1 MHQKAQL
8 LQKLKHQNEQLNDY
22 AHLVSHD
29 LKSSLRDLSAL
40 LAWVKE
46 DYIEKIG
53 EESVCN
59 LNFMEAK
66 IEKMDQFL
74 EDIINYS
81 EIGETSLKITTI
93 DLNKKLTEIIESIN
107 IPQNISIVKKGDL
120 PILKGDARRLHQ
132 VFQNLISNAVNFNDK
147 EKGLVEVSV
156 EEAEDFYTF
165 SIKDN
170 GQGIPQE
177 YHEKIFNTF
186 TTLGYQEKSTG
197 MGLSIVKRVLEFYG
211 GEIWVESE
219 VSKGSSF
226 YFTIPKKKV
235 NNKLFI

>member
-1 MHQKAQL
+1 MRQKELL

-29 LKSSLRDLSAL
+29 LKSSLRSLSAL
-40 LAWVKE
+40 LTWVKE
-46 DYIEKIG
+46 DCIEKIG
-53 EESVCN
+53 EESVGN
-59 LNFMEAK
+59 LNLMEAK
-66 IEKMDQFL
+66 IEKMDKFL

-81 EIGETSLKITTI
+81 EIGATSLKTNTI
-93 DLNKKLTEIIESIN
+93 DLNKKVDNIINSIH
-107 IPQNISIVKKGDL
+107 IPKNISVVVIGNL
-120 PILKGDARRLHQ
+120 PVLKADARRLRQ

-147 EKGLVEVSV
+147 EKGLVEVGV

-170 GQGIPQE
+170 GQGIPLE
-177 YHEKIFNTF
+177 YHQKIFNTF

-197 MGLSIVKRVLEFYG
+197 MGLSIVKRVLDLYG
-211 GEIWVESE
+211 GEIWLESE

-226 YFTIPKKKV
+226 YFTIPKKY
-235 NNKLFI
+235 NN

>member
-1 MHQKAQL
+1 MNQKEQL

-29 LKSSLRDLSAL
+29 LKSSLRNLSAL

-46 DYIEKIG
+46 DCSEKIG
-53 EESVCN
+53 EESVGN
-59 LNFMEAK
+59 LNLMEEK

-81 EIGETSLKITTI
+81 EIGATSLKTTTI
-93 DLNKKLTEIIESIN
+93 DLNKKLIN
-107 IPQNISIVKKGDL
+107 IIDSIPIPKNISVVVKGNL
-120 PILKGDARRLHQ
+120 PVLKADARRLRQ

-147 EKGLVEVSV
+147 ENGLVEVGV

-165 SIKDN
+165 SVKDN
-170 GQGIPQE
+170 GQGIPKE

-197 MGLSIVKRVLEFYG
+197 IGLSVVKRVLDLYG
-211 GEIWVESE
+211 GEIWLESE
-219 VSKGSSF
+219 VSKGSTF
-226 YFTIPKKKV
+226 YFTLPKNKV
-235 NNKLFI
+235 DNV

>member
-1 MHQKAQL
+1 MPQKEQL

-29 LKSSLRDLSAL
+29 LKSSLRSLSAL

-46 DYIEKIG
+46 DCVEKIG
-53 EESVCN
+53 EESVGN
-59 LNFMEAK
+59 LNLMEAK
-66 IEKMDQFL
+66 IEKMDKFL

-81 EIGETSLKITTI
+81 EIGATSLKTTTI
-93 DLNKKLTEIIESIN
+93 DLNKKVSKITESIH
-107 IPQNISIVKKGDL
+107 IPQNISIVVNGNL
-120 PILKGDARRLHQ
+120 PVLKADARRLRQ

-147 EKGLVEVSV
+147 ENGLVEIGV

-165 SIKDN
+165 SVKDN
-170 GQGIPQE
+170 GQGIPKE

-197 MGLSIVKRVLEFYG
+197 MGLSIVKRVLNLYG
-211 GEIWVESE
+211 GEIWLESE
-219 VSKGSSF
+219 VSKGSTF
-226 YFTIPKKKV
+226 YFTIPKKY
-235 NNKLFI
+235 NN

>member
-1 MHQKAQL
+1 MMHQKEQL
-8 LQKLKHQNEQLNDY
+8 LQKLKYQNEQLNDY

-29 LKSSLRDLSAL
+29 LKSSLRSLSAL
-40 LAWVKE
+40 LSWVKE
-46 DYIEKIG
+46 DCIEKIG
-53 EESVCN
+53 EESVGN
-59 LNFMEAK
+59 LNLMEAK

-81 EIGETSLKITTI
+81 EIGATSLKITTI
-93 DLNKKLTEIIESIN
+93 DLNKKVSKIIDSLH
-107 IPQNISIVKKGDL
+107 IPQNIKVVVKGNL
-120 PILKGDARRLHQ
+120 PVLNADARRLRQ

-147 EKGLVEVSV
+147 ENGLIEIGV
-156 EEAEDFYTF
+156 EEAEDLFTF

-197 MGLSIVKRVLEFYG
+197 MGLSIAKRVLDLYG

-219 VSKGSSF
+219 VSKGSIF
-226 YFTIPKKKV
+226 YFTIPKKHHQ
-235 NNKLFI
+235 

>member
-1 MHQKAQL
+1 MHQKEQL

-29 LKSSLRDLSAL
+29 LKSSLRNLSAL

-46 DYIEKIG
+46 DCSEKIG
-53 EESVCN
+53 EESVGN
-59 LNFMEAK
+59 LNLMEAK

-81 EIGETSLKITTI
+81 EIGATGLKTNTI
-93 DLNKKLTEIIESIN
+93 DLNEMLNKIIGSIN
-107 IPQNISIVKKGDL
+107 IPKNINVVVKGNL
-120 PILKGDARRLHQ
+120 PILKADARKLQQ

-147 EKGLVEVSV
+147 EKGLVEVGV

-170 GQGIPQE
+170 GQGIPKE
-177 YHEKIFNTF
+177 YHQKIFNTF

-197 MGLSIVKRVLEFYG
+197 MGLSIVKRVLDLFG
-211 GEIWVESE
+211 GEIWLESE
-219 VSKGSSF
+219 VLKGTTF
-226 YFTIPKKKV
+226 YFTIPKK
-235 NNKLFI
+235 

>member
-1 MHQKAQL
+1 MHQKEQL

-29 LKSSLRDLSAL
+29 LKSSLRNLSAL

-46 DYIEKIG
+46 DCIEKIG
-53 EESVCN
+53 EESVGN
-59 LNFMEAK
+59 LNLMEAK

-81 EIGETSLKITTI
+81 EIGATSLKTTTV
-93 DLNKKLTEIIESIN
+93 DLNKKVSKITETIH
-107 IPQNISIVKKGDL
+107 IPKNISIVVNGNL
-120 PILKGDARRLHQ
+120 PVLKADARRLRQ

-147 EKGLVEVSV
+147 EIGLVEIGV

-165 SIKDN
+165 SVKDN
-170 GQGIPQE
+170 GQGIPKE

-197 MGLSIVKRVLEFYG
+197 MGLSIVKRVLNLYG
-211 GEIWVESE
+211 GEIWLESE
-219 VSKGSSF
+219 VSKGSTF
-226 YFTIPKKKV
+226 YFTIPKKY
-235 NNKLFI
+235 NN

>member
-1 MHQKAQL
+1 MHQKEQL

-29 LKSSLRDLSAL
+29 LKSSLRNLSAL

-46 DYIEKIG
+46 DCIEKIG
-53 EESVCN
+53 EESVNN
-59 LNFMEAK
+59 LNLMEAK

-81 EIGETSLKITTI
+81 EIGATSLKITTI
-93 DLNKKLTEIIESIN
+93 DLNKELTKITESIH
-107 IPQNISIVKKGDL
+107 IPLNISIIVKGDL
-120 PILKGDARRLHQ
+120 PVLKGDARRLRQ

-147 EKGLVEVSV
+147 EKGLVEVGV

-165 SIKDN
+165 SVKDN
-170 GQGIPQE
+170 GQGIPKE
-177 YHEKIFNTF
+177 YHEKIFKIF

-197 MGLSIVKRVLEFYG
+197 MGLSVVKRVLDLYG
-211 GEIWVESE
+211 GEIWLESE
-219 VSKGSSF
+219 VLKGTTF
-226 YFTIPKKKV
+226 YFTIPKK
-235 NNKLFI
+235 I

>member
-1 MHQKAQL
+1 MHQKEQL

-29 LKSSLRDLSAL
+29 LKSSLRSLSAL
-40 LAWVKE
+40 LTWVKE
-46 DYIEKIG
+46 DCIEKIG
-53 EESVCN
+53 EESVGN
-59 LNFMEAK
+59 LNLMEAK
-66 IEKMDQFL
+66 IEKMDKFL

-81 EIGETSLKITTI
+81 EIGATSLKTNTI
-93 DLNKKLTEIIESIN
+93 DLNKKVDNIINSIH
-107 IPQNISIVKKGDL
+107 IPKNISVVVIGNL
-120 PILKGDARRLHQ
+120 PVLKADARRLRQ

-147 EKGLVEVSV
+147 EKGLVEVGV

-170 GQGIPQE
+170 GQGIPKE

-197 MGLSIVKRVLEFYG
+197 IGLSIVKRVLDLYG
-211 GEIWVESE
+211 GEIWLESE
-219 VSKGSSF
+219 VSKGTTF
-226 YFTIPKKKV
+226 YFTIPKK
-235 NNKLFI
+235 I

>member
-1 MHQKAQL
+1 MPQKAQL

-29 LKSSLRDLSAL
+29 LKSSLRSLSAL

-46 DYIEKIG
+46 DCVEKIG
-53 EESVCN
+53 EESVNN
-59 LNFMEAK
+59 LNLMEAK
-66 IEKMDQFL
+66 IEKMDKLL

-81 EIGETSLKITTI
+81 EIGVTSLKTTTI
-93 DLNKKLTEIIESIN
+93 DLNKKVSKITESIH
-107 IPQNISIVKKGDL
+107 IPKNISIVVKGNL
-120 PILKGDARRLHQ
+120 PVLKADERRLRQ

-147 EKGLVEVSV
+147 ENGLVEIGV

-170 GQGIPQE
+170 GRGIPKE

-197 MGLSIVKRVLEFYG
+197 MGLSIVKRVLNLYG
-211 GEIWVESE
+211 GEIWLESE
-219 VSKGSSF
+219 VSKGSTF
-226 YFTIPKKKV
+226 YFTIPKKDH
-235 NNKLFI
+235 N

>member
-1 MHQKAQL
+1 MSQKEQL

-29 LKSSLRDLSAL
+29 LKSSLRSLSAL
-40 LAWVKE
+40 LSWVKE
-46 DYIEKIG
+46 DCIEKIG
-53 EESVCN
+53 EESVGN
-59 LNFMEAK
+59 LNLMEAK
-66 IEKMDQFL
+66 IEKMDKFL

-81 EIGETSLKITTI
+81 EIGATNLKTTTI
-93 DLNKKLTEIIESIN
+93 DLNKKVSRIIDSIY
-107 IPQNISIVKKGDL
+107 IPQNINIVINGNL
-120 PILKGDARRLHQ
+120 PVLKADARRLRQ

-147 EKGLVEVSV
+147 ENGLVEIGV

-165 SIKDN
+165 SVKDN
-170 GQGIPQE
+170 GQGISKE

-197 MGLSIVKRVLEFYG
+197 MGLSIVKRVLDLYG

-219 VSKGSSF
+219 VSKGSAF
-226 YFTIPKKKV
+226 YFTIPKK
-235 NNKLFI
+235 NNQ

>member
-1 MHQKAQL
+1 MMHQKEQL

-29 LKSSLRDLSAL
+29 LKSSLRNLSAL

-46 DYIEKIG
+46 DCSEKIG
-53 EESVCN
+53 EESVHN
-59 LNFMEAK
+59 LNLMEAK
-66 IEKMDQFL
+66 IEKMDKFL

-81 EIGETSLKITTI
+81 EIGATSLKTTTI
-93 DLNKKLTEIIESIN
+93 DLNKTITKIMESIH
-107 IPQNISIVKKGDL
+107 IPQNISIVVKGDL
-120 PILKGDARRLHQ
+120 PVLKGDARRLRQ
-132 VFQNLISNAVNFNDK
+132 VFQNLISNAINFNDK
-147 EKGLVEVSV
+147 EKGLIEIGV
-156 EEAEDFYTF
+156 EEAEKFFTF

-186 TTLGYQEKSTG
+186 TTLGYQEKATG
-197 MGLSIVKRVLEFYG
+197 MGLSIVKRVLDLYS

-219 VSKGSSF
+219 VSKGSIF
-226 YFTIPKKKV
+226 YFTIPKKHHQ
-235 NNKLFI
+235 